1 MTVPFGNGSCIRPAG
16 AMERGNR
23 DMTVIDIENLTK
35 SFDGKIVISD
45 ISFQVAEG
53 EVFGFLG
60 PNGAGKTTTIRIIL
74 GLLQPTSGTARVMGS
89 DLGRNDALRRS
100 VGVLLENNGLYARLS
115 AYENLQYYA
124 DIYGVSNPETRI
136 SDLLDLVGLTEFAR
150 DPVGN
155 FSVGMQR
162 KLGLARA
169 IIHDPAIMFLDEP
182 TSGLDPEAQRLVR
195 DLILE
200 LSREKNRTV
209 FLNSH
214 NLDEVQRICTTVAI
228 LQQGS
233 IRAYDS
239 VEHLRA
245 SERTPVYEITLAN
258 PATAGQACAVVRG
271 VDGVLSCSADGSVV
285 TISLEGSAAPL
296 MLRRLALADV
306 DIIEARRVTRSLEDV
321 YLDVVHRSGGEV

>member
-1 MTVPFGNGSCIRPAG
+1 MECGSKNMA
-16 AMERGNR
+16 
-23 DMTVIDIENLTK
+23 VIDVENLTK
-35 SFDGKIVISD
+35 SFDGKIVIND
-45 ISFQVAEG
+45 TSFQVSEG

-60 PNGAGKTTTIRIIL
+60 PNGAGKTTTVRIIL

-89 DLGRNDALRRS
+89 DLGKNDGLRRS

-115 AYENLQYYA
+115 AAENLQYYA
-124 DIYGVSNPETRI
+124 EIYGVSNPETRI

-155 FSVGMQR
+155 FSLGMQR

-169 IIHDPAIMFLDEP
+169 IIHDPSIIFLDEP
-182 TSGLDPEAQRLVR
+182 TSGLDPEAQRMVR
-195 DLILE
+195 DLILD

-214 NLDEVQRICTTVAI
+214 NLDEVQRICTRVAI

-245 SERTPVYEITLAN
+245 SERTPVYEITLAD
-258 PATAGQACAVVRG
+258 PATAGQACTVVRG
-271 VDGVLSCSADGSVV
+271 VDGVRSCSADGGVV
-285 TISLEGSAAPL
+285 TVSLEGSAAPL
-296 MLRRLALADV
+296 MLRELVRAGV
-306 DIIEARRVTRSLEDV
+306 DIMEARRVTRSLEDV